1 MYQILLKNLKI
12 FQVEIN
18 DQNRKFVAQKL
29 MDEEIQIFEQIP
41 NDITQL
47 MEICKKQM
55 QNKMLK

>member
-1 MYQILLKNLKI
+1 
-12 FQVEIN
+12 
-18 DQNRKFVAQKL
+18 